1 MLRLQEGIS
10 MRIKTLALVCT
21 LALAGLVL
29 ASSAQAYP
37 QQGGGYPAYPYEG
50 LFPNQTPCRYS
61 LKRWADGQ
69 DIGGGGPLRLR
80 YFYSS
85 RCGSFARVDNAPR
98 HCRVV
103 LERSSTG
110 FTLPPAWVL
119 ETVDPGINYAYTK
132 VADNLQ
138 GRLSRSY
145 VQCGNDRPL
154 STPAY

>member
-1 MLRLQEGIS
+1 
-10 MRIKTLALVCT
+10 MRIKTLALTCT

-37 QQGGGYPAYPYEG
+37 QWGSGYPDHPGEAIYDYEG
-50 LFPNQTPCRYS
+50 LYPNQTPCRYS
-61 LKRWADGQ
+61 LKRSATGWDMGA
-69 DIGGGGPLRLR
+69 GGPLRLR

-110 FTLPPAWVL
+110 FVLGWGWVL